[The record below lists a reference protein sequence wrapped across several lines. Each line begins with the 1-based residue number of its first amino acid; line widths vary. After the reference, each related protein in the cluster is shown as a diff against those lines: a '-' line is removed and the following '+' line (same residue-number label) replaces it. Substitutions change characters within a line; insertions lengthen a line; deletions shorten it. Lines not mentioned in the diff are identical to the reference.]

1 MKISIIT
8 VVFNNVDTVAAAVE
22 SVIHQDYENIEY
34 IIIDG
39 GSDDGTLAALE
50 DYKEHFATFISEP
63 DEGIYDAMNKGIK
76 EANGEIIGILNS
88 DDLYHTN
95 NVISKVVKAFRKNSI
110 DVVFGDLHYVKKNNL
125 DKVVRYYSS
134 AKFHPS
140 KFRFG
145 FMPAHPTFFTKKEHY
160 ENLGLYKTNY
170 EIAADFELLLRFLK
184 VYNLEYK
191 YLPINMI
198 KMRMGGRST
207 SSLKS
212 NYILNKEMV
221 RACKEN
227 DMYTNIGIISLKY
240 FVKVFEL
247 FKRG

>member
-1 MKISIIT
+1 VSKI
-8 VVFNNVDTVAAAVE
+8 
-22 SVIHQDYENIEY
+22 
-34 IIIDG
+34 
-39 GSDDGTLAALE
+39 
-50 DYKEHFATFISEP
+50 ISEP
-63 DEGIYDAMNKGIK
+63 DNGIYDAMNKGIK

-110 DVVFGDLHYVKKNNL
+110 DVVFGDLHYVKKINL